1 MHHSKNSCLWF
12 LSLYWKLQNV
22 LMRSS
27 SQQRLL
33 LACGDVDAAAALI
46 WAQWSHQ
53 PPGLFYFN
61 LLCSLGHPSP
71 LLAIGA
77 MLAQLAGIPSGSS
90 CPAPVGHSSIPSQH
104 SSSPRCPQ
112 RLAVA
117 GKCPLPVPDPRLVSI
132 SARLLPQTH
141 VLCSATLTVLVCWRG
156 YPYRSQ
162 GDLQLG

>member
-1 MHHSKNSCLWF
+1 MHRSKNRCLWF

-33 LACGDVDAAAALI
+33 LACGGVDAAAALI
-46 WAQWSHQ
+46 WAQWSHR

-61 LLCSLGHPSP
+61 LLCSLGHPAP
-71 LLAIGA
+71 LLATGA
-77 MLAQLAGIPSGSS
+77 TLAQLAGIPSSS
-90 CPAPVGHSSIPSQH
+90 CSPARVGHSSIRDP
-104 SSSPRCPQ
+104 SSPRCPQ
-112 RLAVA
+112 HLAA
-117 GKCPLPVPDPRLVSI
+117 PGKCPLPVPDPRLASI

-141 VLCSATLTVLVCWRG
+141 VLCSATLTVLVCRRG